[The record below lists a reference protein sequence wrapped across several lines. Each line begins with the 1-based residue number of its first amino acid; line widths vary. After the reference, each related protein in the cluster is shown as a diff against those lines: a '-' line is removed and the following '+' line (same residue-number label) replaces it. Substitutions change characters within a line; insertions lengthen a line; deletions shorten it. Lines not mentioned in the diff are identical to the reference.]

1 MALPTEIL
9 RARLRNEL
17 AMCQSVLEHDIVC
30 SDKAFETLPV
40 FLDVT
45 MRNVPG
51 PVLRNGVVVDELL
64 HKFRII
70 ITENY
75 PYEKPI
81 VRWQTGIFHPNIMLA
96 RDGGYV
102 CTKLLDSW
110 SFASNLLS
118 FITGVES
125 LLAHPN
131 PMSPYKTESCML
143 ASEFFIKEPYLPA
156 EPSKSERRLPRIVN

>member
-1 MALPTEIL
+1 
-9 RARLRNEL
+9 
-17 AMCQSVLEHDIVC
+17 
-30 SDKAFETLPV
+30 
-40 FLDVT
+40 
-45 MRNVPG
+45 
-51 PVLRNGVVVDELL
+51 VLRNGAVVDELV
-64 HKFRII
+64 HKFMII

-81 VRWQTGIFHPNIMLA
+81 VRWQTSIFHPNIMLP

-118 FITGVES
+118 FIKGVES

-131 PMSPYKTESCML
+131 PMNPYKTESCML
-143 ASEFFIKEPYLPA
+143 ASEIFIKEPYLPT
-156 EPSKSERRLPRIVN
+156 ERVINERRLPRVVD

>member
-1 MALPTEIL
+1 MT
-9 RARLRNEL
+9 RLKNEL
-17 AMCQSVLEHDIVC
+17 AMCKSSSDHEIEC
-30 SDKAFETLPV
+30 SDESFETLPV
-40 FLDVT
+40 FIDIT

-51 PVLRNGVVVDELL
+51 PVLKDETVVDGLI

-70 ITENY
+70 ISDNY

-81 VRWQTGIFHPNIMLA
+81 VRWQTSIFHPNIMLP

-118 FITGVES
+118 FIKGVES
-125 LLAHPN
+125 LLTHPN

-143 ASEFFIKEPYLPA
+143 ASDFFIKEPYLPA
-156 EPSKSERRLPRIVN
+156 ECVNNERRLPRIVN